1 MSALDESTDYR
12 LIELEVDRGVATIAL
27 NQPDRLNVFSAGVYD
42 ELGRAFEAC
51 EADDNV
57 RAIVIYGKG
66 RVFSAGAELGSFTG
80 DNEGRPRRSRSLQL
94 RPWTLRTPIIAAI
107 HGAAVGIGLT
117 MPLTWDVR
125 FVAKDAKLQ
134 FPFAR
139 RGLNP
144 EAGSSWTLSRIVG
157 ISTAMELMLSGRFFN
172 GDEAVAMG
180 LASRALPAD
189 EVLPA
194 ALEYARDI
202 AENTSPLTV
211 AATKLLL
218 WKQVENADRETAL
231 ALEDVVYQSVTA
243 RPDPAEG
250 ARAWRE
256 RRTPQWTAKK
266 SDELPPELT
275 D

>member
-1 MSALDESTDYR
+1 MSALDESTDYQ
-12 LIELEVDRGVATIAL
+12 LIELQVDRGVATIAL
-27 NQPDRLNVFSAGVYD
+27 NQPERLNVFSAGVYD
-42 ELGRAFEAC
+42 ELGRAFDAC
-51 EADDNV
+51 DADDDV
-57 RAIVIYGKG
+57 RAIVVYGKG
-66 RVFSAGAELGSFTG
+66 RVFSAGADLSSFTG
-80 DNEGRPRRSRSLQL
+80 DNEGRPRRSRALEL
-94 RPWTLRTPIIAAI
+94 RPWRLRTPIIAAI

-144 EAGSSWTLSRIVG
+144 EAGSSWTLARMVG
-157 ISTAMELMLSGRFFN
+157 ISTAMELLISGRFFD
-172 GDEAVAMG
+172 GEEAVAMG

-189 EVLPA
+189 EVIPA
-194 ALEYARDI
+194 AIDYARDL

-218 WKQVENADRETAL
+218 WKQLEGDDREAAL
-231 ALEDVVYQSVTA
+231 RLEDTVYRAVTA
-243 RPDPAEG
+243 RPDPAEA
-250 ARAWRE
+250 ARAWRDQ
-256 RRTPQWTAKK
+256 RVPQWTARK
-266 SDELPPELT
+266 SDPLPPELT